1 MGTDLAARIAEEVM
15 LVVSLP
21 TPFSATKLA
30 AAIRPIV
37 EANDAEILAEPSPVD
52 EGEVAK
58 ACHFE
63 MRQRGCLDDQAERLG
78 DPLAIITRHIAVA
91 IAERDR
97 LQVAVEEAR
106 PVMEYVH
113 LWGNDTMRA
122 LAQAWLARNAKETP

>member
-1 MGTDLAARIAEEVM
+1 METDLAKPV
-15 LVVSLP
+15 
-21 TPFSATKLA
+21 
-30 AAIRPIV
+30 
-37 EANDAEILAEPSPVD
+37 PVD
-52 EGEVAK
+52 VVEVAK

-106 PVMEYVH
+106 QVMPVPNTQGVQF
-113 LWGNDTMRA
+113 GNSWVSFDKLCGWDGDDPVARESFYERSIIA
-122 LAQAWLARNAKETP
+122 KGIVAWANGVRAWLARNAKEAP